1 MTPTEVHDLYTQLW
15 NEHGA
20 TSAGVGWGS
29 EPEHHARLSLAAEE
43 VLRTAG
49 DVSVLDVG
57 CGYGELL
64 HYLTLPNYGI
74 PFNAQGEVKFYL
86 GLDTNPAVI
95 EYWAQQLEGK
105 GRATFRQDMYPVD
118 IIEYANTLPDLEY
131 KWTAVVG
138 IGVLAWYD
146 YATATHMLEAMWKL
160 TDFCLVFTV
169 NTKTSIGLT
178 PQNVMGVL
186 KSLGVSH
193 YRMLHDYGVEYDY
206 MFVCRRYKD
215 KV

>member
-1 MTPTEVHDLYTQLW
+1 MTPAEVHDLYTQLW

-29 EPEHHARLSLAAEE
+29 EPEHAARLSLAAEE
-43 VLRTAG
+43 ALKTAG
-49 DVSVLDVG
+49 DISVLDVG
-57 CGYGELL
+57 CGYGGL
-64 HYLTLPNYGI
+64 I
-74 PFNAQGEVKFYL
+74 PWLNPRGSWSTVGQQGEVKSYT
-86 GLDTNPAVI
+86 GLDMNAEVIDYLEKPGRFASALFPVRLRQMDVI
-95 EYWAQQLEGK
+95 EYAGVK
-105 GRATFRQDMYPVD
+105 GIPHTV
-118 IIEYANTLPDLEY
+118 
-131 KWTAVVG
+131 VVG

-186 KSLGVSH
+186 KSLGVNH